1 MKGQLDCLSV
11 HYTRNTLLLIIDY
24 YFIRL
29 SYITKEISL
38 DKLCARKTGPYFKYS
53 LPAKDKCKNAIVL
66 DSSLL

>member
-1 MKGQLDCLSV
+1 MKGQLDCLSI

-29 SYITKEISL
+29 
-38 DKLCARKTGPYFKYS
+38 DKLCARKTGPYLKYS